1 MWCLRSW
8 GYTITIGGVLSC
20 NLRACVLSLL
30 HRWYNLSM
38 EDAKEEIRAR
48 LAVEDVVGQ
57 YIELKRAGRNFKGH
71 SPWGTDRTPS
81 FMVSPD
87 KGIWHDFSS
96 NKGGDIFTFVMEME
110 GCTFREALEKLAR
123 QAGVELKRYSSDDR
137 KQAERKQRIR
147 DCLELATK
155 YFQFCLMKNKSV
167 MNYVFYKRNLNKKT
181 VETFRIGYAPK
192 SGRALVDFLKKRGFT
207 AQEMEEAGLVNRFG
221 GDLFK
226 GRMTVP
232 LMDISGNVIGF
243 TGRIIEQDDNSPKYL
258 NTPETILY
266 NKGRHIF
273 GLSQARDAIR
283 RSDFVVVVEGNMD
296 VISSHQA
303 GVCQAVAT
311 AGTAMTEMHLKSFA
325 RMTKDIR
332 LAYDGDEAGIRAAE
346 RAISMASKFGIYLSV
361 IDDYHGCKDADELI
375 QKDPKLWQDAVQN
388 YRPALEWLLEKYETK
403 YNLKTE
409 KGFQEYATDAKR
421 LIEEIDPA
429 DTILREKYER
439 MVSERLGISLEA
451 FRAKKVVPA
460 EKKRLKK
467 NNVVKNTTKVSKA
480 EKSLAAIAQS
490 GKVDLGDFEVR
501 KFDADELEF
510 IFEEQYGKFG
520 ADDLQKEA
528 MALVR
533 KVEAERL
540 DSERKELEEM
550 IRVAEE
556 QGDEKLEGELMAKL
570 SKLLRQ

>member
-1 MWCLRSW
+1 
-8 GYTITIGGVLSC
+8 
-20 NLRACVLSLL
+20 
-30 HRWYNLSM
+30 M

-123 QAGVELKRYSSDDR
+123 QAGVELKRYSSDDK

-155 YFQFCLMKNKSV
+155 YFQYCLTKNKSV
-167 MNYVFYKRNLNKKT
+167 MQYVFYKRNLNKKT

-375 QKDPKLWQDAVQN
+375 QKDPKLWQEAVQN

-421 LIEEIDPA
+421 MIDEIDPA
-429 DTILREKYER
+429 DTVLREKYER
-439 MVSERLGISLEA
+439 MVAERLGISLEA
-451 FRAKKVVPA
+451 FRAKKVEPS

-467 NNVVKNTTKVSKA
+467 TNVVKNTTKVSKA

-490 GKVDLGDFEVR
+490 GKVDLGDFEAR
-501 KFDADELEF
+501 EFDPDELEF
-510 IFEEQYGKFG
+510 IFEEQYGKFSEEE
-520 ADDLQKEA
+520 LQKETK
-528 MALVR
+528 ALIQ
-533 KVEAERL
+533 KVKAERL
-540 DSERKELEEM
+540 DVERKELEEQ

-556 QGDEKLEGELMAKL
+556 QGNEELEGELMKKL

>member
-1 MWCLRSW
+1 
-8 GYTITIGGVLSC
+8 
-20 NLRACVLSLL
+20 
-30 HRWYNLSM
+30 M

-110 GCTFREALEKLAR
+110 GCTFREALEKLAQ
-123 QAGVELKRYSSDDR
+123 QAGVELKRYNSDDR
-137 KQAERKQRIR
+137 KQAEHKRRIR

-155 YFQFCLMKNKSV
+155 YFQFCLTKNKAV
-167 MNYVFYKRNLNKKT
+167 MEYVFYKRNLNKKT
-181 VETFRIGYAPK
+181 VENFRIGYAPK

-207 AQEMEEAGLVNRFG
+207 AKEMEDAGLVNRFG

-243 TGRIIEQDDNSPKYL
+243 TGRIIEKDDNSPKYL

-273 GLSQARDAIR
+273 GLSQAKDAIR
-283 RSDFVVVVEGNMD
+283 RTDFVVVVEGNMD

-303 GVCQAVAT
+303 GVNQAVAT
-311 AGTAMTEMHLKSFA
+311 AGTAMTEMHLKSFS
-325 RMTKDIR
+325 RLTKDIR
-332 LAYDGDEAGIRAAE
+332 LAYDGDEAGVRAAE

-375 QKDPKLWQDAVQN
+375 QKDPKLWQEAVEN
-388 YRPALEWLLEKYETK
+388 YQPALEWLLEKYVGK

-409 KGFQEYATDAKR
+409 KGFQEYATESKR
-421 LIEEIDPA
+421 LIDQIDPE
-429 DTILREKYER
+429 DVVLREKYER
-439 MVSERLGISLEA
+439 IVADRLGISLEA
-451 FRAKKVVPA
+451 FRAKKIAQP
-460 EKKRLKK
+460 EKKKLKK
-467 NNVVKNTTKVSKA
+467 ANISGDAVMESKVEKN
-480 EKSLAAIAQS
+480 LAALKIHG
-490 GKVDLGDFEVR
+490 GKR
-501 KFDADELEF
+501 
-510 IFEEQYGKFG
+510 
-520 ADDLQKEA
+520 
-528 MALVR
+528 
-533 KVEAERL
+533 
-540 DSERKELEEM
+540 S
-550 IRVAEE
+550 
-556 QGDEKLEGELMAKL
+556 AKWQIC
-570 SKLLRQ
+570 KKKQWN

>member
-1 MWCLRSW
+1 
-8 GYTITIGGVLSC
+8 
-20 NLRACVLSLL
+20 
-30 HRWYNLSM
+30 M

-110 GCTFREALEKLAR
+110 GCTFREALEKLAQ
-123 QAGVELKRYSSDDR
+123 QAGVELKRYNSDDR
-137 KQAERKQRIR
+137 KQAAHKQRIR

-155 YFQFCLMKNKSV
+155 YFQFCLTKNKTV
-167 MNYVFYKRNLNKKT
+167 MEYVFYKRNLNKKT
-181 VETFRIGYAPK
+181 VENFRIGYAPK

-207 AQEMEEAGLVNRFG
+207 EKEIEDAGLVNRFG

-232 LMDISGNVIGF
+232 LMDVSGNVIGF
-243 TGRIIEQDDNSPKYL
+243 TGRIIEQDDKSPKYL

-273 GLSQARDAIR
+273 GLSQAKDAIR
-283 RSDFVVVVEGNMD
+283 RTDFVVVVEGNMD

-303 GVCQAVAT
+303 GVTQAVAT
-311 AGTAMTEMHLKSFA
+311 AGTAMTEMHLKSFS
-325 RMTKDIR
+325 RLTKDIR
-332 LAYDGDEAGIRAAE
+332 LAYDGDEAGVRAAE

-375 QKDPKLWQDAVQN
+375 QKDPKLWQDAVEKYQ
-388 YRPALEWLLEKYETK
+388 PALEWLLEKYIGK

-409 KGFQEYATDAKR
+409 KGFQEYATEAKR
-421 LIEEIDPA
+421 LIDQIDP
-429 DTILREKYER
+429 DDVVLREKYER
-439 MVSERLGISLEA
+439 IVADRLGISLDA
-451 FRAKKVVPA
+451 FRAKKVTQPEKKKLKKINIAKDVVQESRA
-460 EKKRLKK
+460 EK
-467 NNVVKNTTKVSKA
+467 N
-480 EKSLAAIAQS
+480 LAALKIC
-490 GKVDLGDFEVR
+490 GGVDLSDFEVR
-501 KFDADELEF
+501 EYDKNELEL
-510 IFEEQYGKFG
+510 IFEERYRKW
-520 ADDLQKEA
+520 AAADLQKEA
-528 MALVR
+528 KELMEKA
-533 KVEAERL
+533 ESERL
-540 DSERKELEEM
+540 DAERRELEER
-550 IRVAEE
+550 IRQAEE
-556 QGDEKLEGELMAKL
+556 AGDEQLENELILKL
-570 SKLLRQ
+570 SKILRRK